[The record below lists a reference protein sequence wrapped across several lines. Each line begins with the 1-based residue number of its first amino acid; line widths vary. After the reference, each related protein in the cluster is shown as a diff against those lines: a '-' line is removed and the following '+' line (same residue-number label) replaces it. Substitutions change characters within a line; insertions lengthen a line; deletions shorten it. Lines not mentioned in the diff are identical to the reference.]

1 MTDKPTIMDDY
12 EARLCPGIPTD
23 CCDYGV
29 ISHATGIEVCRV
41 WQEDDARLIASLLNE
56 SREAAVAELQV
67 EVERLREALQMAAK
81 QFRFYEESHLLK
93 ETTDGIAK
101 AVANRRCAEQCEI
114 ALAQKELVE

>member
-1 MTDKPTIMDDY
+1 MTDKPTITQADRDAAY
-12 EARLCPGIPTD
+12 DLLGGTSPPGIL
-23 CCDYGV
+23 
-29 ISHATGIEVCRV
+29 TGR
-41 WQEDDARLIASLLNE
+41 EDTLSLIQALANH
-56 SREAAVAELQV
+56 REAAIAELQA

-114 ALAQKELVE
+114 ALAQKEPVE